1 MTQPKTIFKRI
12 IDGEIPAKIVLQ
24 NDQFLAFHDVSPQAP
39 VHVLVIPKHEIV
51 SLADV
56 GPADV
61 RWLGEIMVFIR
72 EVAAHLDLANGY
84 RVVTNIGS
92 DGGQSVPHLHFHI
105 LGQRQLQWPPG

>member
-1 MTQPKTIFKRI
+1 MTQAKTIFKRI
-12 IDGEIPAKIVLQ
+12 IDGEIKAKVVLE
-24 NDQFLAFHDVSPQAP
+24 NERFLAFHDVSPQAP

-56 GPADV
+56 GVSDV
-61 RWLGEIMVFIR
+61 DWLGGIMVFIR
-72 EVAAHLDLANGY
+72 EVAAHLDLSNGY
-84 RVVTNIGS
+84 RVVTNVGS